1 MSIRHPV
8 DILVLALDD
17 AIEILLSP
25 QTVKA
30 RMWLEA
36 ELQHEKT
43 ARYNGG
49 MFHVPIKN
57 ADAVCQSARRR
68 GFHIISESV
77 PSAKVKTFAQEMGLG
92 I

>member
-30 RMWLEA
+30 RMWLED

-43 ARYNGG
+43 ARYDGG

-57 ADAVCQSARRR
+57 ADAICQAARLR
-68 GFHIISESV
+68 GFHVVSESV
-77 PSAKVKTFAQEMGLG
+77 PKVKTFAQEMGIG